1 MSSWPK
7 VAAQLNRLYPRLV
20 SMDGAVVSISEQRLF
35 LVQGGNPY
43 RSYTISSSRYG
54 IGSEAGSFKTPLGIH
69 RVARKIGDEAEWG
82 TIFKSRINTGEIASI
97 VPEPVHTNDDNV
109 TTRIL
114 WLEGQEPG
122 LNQGE
127 GIDSYQR
134 FIYIHGTHEEGLLG
148 QPASK
153 GCIRMSNNDVID
165 VFEQLPDDA
174 LVLILP

>member
-1 MSSWPK
+1 MDSWPK
-7 VAAQLNRLYPRLV
+7 VAAQLNRLYPRLTQ
-20 SMDGAVVSISEQRLF
+20 MDGAVISISEQTLF
-35 LVQGGNPY
+35 LVRDGEPY
-43 RSYTISSSRYG
+43 QRYTISTSRYG
-54 IGSEAGSFKTPLGIH
+54 AGSEVGSYKTPLGVH
-69 RVARKIGDEAEWG
+69 RVARKIGAEAEWG

-97 VPEPVHTNDDNV
+97 EDAPVHTNDDNV

-114 WLEGQEPG
+114 WLEGEEPG

-153 GCIRMSNNDVID
+153 GCIRMSNSDVIE
-165 VFEQLPDDA
+165 VFDQLADGA
-174 LVLILP
+174 LVLIIP